1 MTLEVI
7 RKIALISGS
16 ETGFRKELNVVSW
29 NGMEPKYDLR
39 NWSPEGMAL
48 KGLTLTEEEAKELQ
62 KALNDMFTE
71 QAE

>member
-16 ETGFRKELNVVSW
+16 ETGFRKELNVVSC
-29 NGMEPKYDLR
+29 NGREPKYDLR

>member
-29 NGMEPKYDLR
+29 NGREPKYDLR

-48 KGLTLTEEEAKELQ
+48 KGLTLTEEDVKELQ